1 MPLAIADIDYLR
13 QVVSSRSGNVLTQEQ
28 GYLLESRLSPVAQT
42 AGLKDVVALVAE
54 LRKSNAST
62 LHERVSE
69 AMTINETSFFR
80 DMHPFQAMRE
90 SILPA
95 LIESRKATKQLSIWC
110 AASSCGQEPYS
121 LAILIREHF
130 PQLADWNVRI
140 VGTDLSDE
148 MLAKA
153 RLGRY
158 TQFEVG
164 RGLPAKMLI
173 NNFLRLGTDW
183 VLKDEVRRL
192 VEFRKMN
199 LTQPWP
205 FMAPADIVFIRNVL
219 IYFDIPTKQSI
230 LNRALRVLRP
240 DGYLFVGGSET
251 LLNMNL
257 PIRREAIGAT
267 AVYRPNNIN
276 PNNHVGSLSARGLTT
291 PTTPST
297 SRTASVPGL
306 SAPARKTT

>member
-42 AGLKDVVALVAE
+42 AGLKDVEALVTE
-54 LRKSNAST
+54 LRKSNSSA
-62 LHERVSE
+62 LHDRVSE

-80 DMHPFQAMRE
+80 DSHPFQAMRE
-90 SILPA
+90 QILPT
-95 LIESRKATKQLSIWC
+95 LIEARRATRQLSIWC

-148 MLAKA
+148 MLTKA
-153 RLGRY
+153 RQGRY
-158 TQFEVG
+158 SQFEVG
-164 RGLPAKMLI
+164 RGLPAKLLI
-173 NNFLRLGTDW
+173 NHFQRVGTEW
-183 VLKDEVRRL
+183 VVKDDVRRL

-199 LTQPWP
+199 LTQAWP
-205 FMAPADIVFIRNVL
+205 YMAPADVVFIRNVL
-219 IYFDIPTKQSI
+219 IYFDVPTKQSI
-230 LNRALRVLRP
+230 LSRALRVLRP

-251 LLNMNL
+251 LLNMSL
-257 PIRREAIGAT
+257 PIRRESIGQT
-267 AVYRPNNIN
+267 AVYRPSIVNGTDRT
-276 PNNHVGSLSARGLTT
+276 VTS
-291 PTTPST
+291 PTTPQGT
-297 SRTASVPGL
+297 WTAT
-306 SAPARKTT
+306 APAFTAFGRKPT

>member
-42 AGLKDVVALVAE
+42 AGLKDVETLVVE
-54 LRKSNAST
+54 LRKSNFSA
-62 LHERVSE
+62 LHDRVSE

-80 DMHPFQAMRE
+80 DSHPFQAMRE
-90 SILPA
+90 QILPT
-95 LIESRKATKQLSIWC
+95 LIEARRATRQISIWC

-148 MLAKA
+148 MLTKA
-153 RLGRY
+153 RQGRY
-158 TQFEVG
+158 SQFEVG
-164 RGLPAKMLI
+164 RGLPAKLLV
-173 NNFLRLGTDW
+173 NHFQRVGTEW
-183 VLKDEVRRL
+183 VVKDDVRRL

-199 LTQPWP
+199 LTQAWP
-205 FMAPADIVFIRNVL
+205 YMAPADVVFIRNVL
-219 IYFDIPTKQSI
+219 IYFDVPTKQSI
-230 LNRALRVLRP
+230 LSRALRVLRP

-251 LLNMNL
+251 LLNMSL
-257 PIRREAIGAT
+257 PIRRESIGQT
-267 AVYRPNNIN
+267 AVYRPNIVNGTDRT
-276 PNNHVGSLSARGLTT
+276 VTS
-291 PTTPST
+291 PTTPQGT
-297 SRTASVPGL
+297 WTAT
-306 SAPARKTT
+306 APAFTAFSRKPT

>member
-1 MPLAIADIDYLR
+1 MPLATSDIDYLR

-28 GYLLESRLSPVAQT
+28 GYLLESRLAPVAQT

-54 LRKSNAST
+54 LRKSNGSA
-62 LHERVSE
+62 LHDRVSE

-80 DMHPFQAMRE
+80 DAHPFQAMRE
-90 SILPA
+90 TILPA
-95 LIESRKATKQLSIWC
+95 LIESRKTTKQLSIWC

-130 PQLADWNVRI
+130 PELADWNVRI

-148 MLAKA
+148 MLGKAK
-153 RLGRY
+153 LGRY
-158 TQFEVG
+158 SQFEVG

-173 NNFLRLGTDW
+173 NHFVRLGTDW

-219 IYFDIPTKQSI
+219 IYFDLPTKKSI

-251 LLNMNL
+251 LLNMGL
-257 PIRREAIGAT
+257 PIRREAIGQT
-267 AVYRPNNIN
+267 AVYRPSNVSNSGR
-276 PNNHVGSLSARGLTT
+276 VQVA
-291 PTTPST
+291 PSTLPT
-297 SRTASVPGL
+297 SRTASAFRFMSGNQTPG
-306 SAPARKTT
+306 S